1 MLYPARSMIGKPA
14 ASSTG
19 SIGFPTLP
27 TLERL
32 DAIEQSLARYGCF
45 DLVEDDVEW
54 LIAALRDALR
64 HRSAD
69 T

>member
-1 MLYPARSMIGKPA
+1 MLYSVRSMIGKRA
-14 ASSTG
+14 ASSTESG
-19 SIGFPTLP
+19 GFPALP

-64 HRSAD
+64 RRSAD